1 MKKHLLGLAIFLAAN
16 TGHAH
21 DEADCRGISNL
32 LARLSCYDESHAG
45 SSKQIPSKIS
55 ALAGSNAAQSD
66 RQLPAIN
73 SRPESRQEEADSS
86 FGKSRQMLGSRDG
99 RVVLA
104 SLVEVSK
111 SAKRAARLYLDND
124 QVWQPT
130 KDRAL
135 TAAVGD
141 TVRIKTGTIG
151 GFVMSINDGSWFRV
165 KRID

>member
-1 MKKHLLGLAIFLAAN
+1 VKKHVLGLAIFLAAN

-21 DEADCRGISNL
+21 DEANCSSISNL
-32 LARLSCYDESHAG
+32 LARLSCYDENHAG

-55 ALAGSNAAQSD
+55 ALAASNASRSD
-66 RQLPAIN
+66 RQLPVTNSQPA
-73 SRPESRQEEADSS
+73 SRPDGVGSS
-86 FGKSRQMLGSRDG
+86 FGRSLQMFGGRDD

-111 SAKRAARLYLDND
+111 STKRAARLYLDND
-124 QVWQPT
+124 QVWQPA
-130 KDRAL
+130 KDRAF